1 MSRKSH
7 KDKVDSDFKPV
18 SFDRRAPDKKVTPV
32 NRVRDIPVGQ
42 IFPDPEQP
50 RKRFDE
56 DKIGEMAQTI
66 KEFGIIEPIAAIK
79 TENGYQII
87 TGERRYRAGVKAGLQ
102 TLPII
107 IKDIR
112 EDQILILQL
121 IENLQ
126 KEDLNP
132 VEEAKALKRLSEQ
145 GMNQT
150 EIASKTGKSQPYISQ
165 SLSLLKLPDEIL
177 ETALQEG
184 TPKETLLKMLKKP
197 RKKPG
202 RPKVKPWTHK
212 TKEYS
217 VSIRFKGKNPERNEI
232 IQALKQI
239 IMELEQ

>member
-150 EIASKTGKSQPYISQ
+150 EIASKTGK
-165 SLSLLKLPDEIL
+165 
-177 ETALQEG
+177 
-184 TPKETLLKMLKKP
+184 
-197 RKKPG
+197 
-202 RPKVKPWTHK
+202 
-212 TKEYS
+212 
-217 VSIRFKGKNPERNEI
+217 
-232 IQALKQI
+232 
-239 IMELEQ
+239 